1 MSLFEEKYTIVG
13 WHNEKHF
20 MTAKRLLERVQEDI
34 KSDYNW
40 IASATELVRVCT
52 QPSFPQE
59 YARAIEIAILNCYA
73 SLETKRELG
82 GHSED
87 TDSEAVAFCYRSLFG
102 ISEEAN
108 EARQKY
114 LRAIIEG
121 VTKYHFRLL
130 EFNHH
135 GPTYSKIRDEW
146 KNAML
151 EKYGSEVHFNFDQ
164 LRQELHD
171 DFDKVMKKA
180 EEEGA
185 FEEDDRASREADK
198 KFWARIL
205 PELL

>member
-1 MSLFEEKYTIVG
+1 MSLLEERYTIFG
-13 WHNEKHF
+13 WHNEKYF
-20 MTAKRLLERVQEDI
+20 MTAKQLWEQVQEDS

-40 IASATELVRVCT
+40 IASATELVRACT

-59 YARAIEIAILNCYA
+59 YAQAIKIAILNCFA
-73 SLETKRELG
+73 RLETKRELG

-87 TDSEAVAFCYRSLFG
+87 TDGEAVSFCYRSLSG
-102 ISEEAN
+102 VSEEADT
-108 EARQKY
+108 ARQNY
-114 LRAIIEG
+114 LKAIIEG

-130 EFNHH
+130 EFNHY

-146 KNAML
+146 KNTML

-185 FEEDDRASREADK
+185 FEEDDRAKQEADK
-198 KFWARIL
+198 NFWARIL
-205 PELL
+205 PGLL